1 MGNIASFEYRIVKY
15 KETNKIG
22 LPIEERRHSN
32 NFTNTAIKQSIIIT
46 TSYPGSLPSP
56 GAAPCVD
63 KDLACEV
70 VIIINKGVSPSSV
83 YIDGICSSLR
93 PSLVQHWI
101 NYTLHFVDLTDFYTQ
116 IIESYWNRCETKI
129 KAMEGIQRDMLPG
142 YLNEFM

>member
-93 PSLVQHWI
+93 PSSSTALDKL
-101 NYTLHFVDLTDFYTQ
+101 YTTLCRSDGLLYADHRILLEQ
-116 IIESYWNRCETKI
+116 
-129 KAMEGIQRDMLPG
+129 M
-142 YLNEFM
+142 